1 MRLISLTVVLY
12 GFWLILSGHY
22 TPWLLSMGAVCSVLI
37 ALLIQ
42 KMGILDEEGHP
53 AHLILRAILYWPW
66 LIIEIIKSSWSVTK
80 IILSPSLPISPTL
93 LKVRGTQRS
102 SVGVYTYANSITL
115 TPGTISVEVEGDEIS
130 VHALTTSGADNL
142 AEGAMDRRV
151 SDFVRAT

>member
-1 MRLISLTVVLY
+1 MRLISLILVLY

-22 TPWLLSMGAVCSVLI
+22 TPWLLSMGVVCSVLI

-53 AHLILRAILYWPW
+53 AHLILRALLYWPW

-80 IILSPSLPISPTL
+80 IILSPSLSISPTL
-93 LKVRGTQRS
+93 LKVRGSQRS

-115 TPGTISVEVEGDEIS
+115 TPGTISVEVEGDEIC
-130 VHALTTSGADNL
+130 VHALTTSGADSL
-142 AEGAMDRRV
+142 AKGAMDRRV
-151 SDFVRAT
+151 SDFVRAS